1 MIDKWIEHIVQVSMV
16 VFPVSPYFNQYLK
29 LKHSNQ
35 GFSLHVCGGL
45 MLSNIFK
52 IFFWYCKR
60 FDVTILVQGITMF
73 AVQLWLLTASKS
85 TIRIKRHFPYND
97 VEVLGLYFYLYVLT
111 IQLIILIAFQF
122 GSGDDPI
129 YVESI
134 GFLGVALEAAVPGFQ
149 VFRNFRNQ
157 SVKGFSELVLL
168 VWFTGDI
175 CKIVYH
181 LYFRNPIQFVLCGV
195 VQVSFDLILFYQ
207 FYIYS
212 NTIFDPNKEP
222 DEQRRLLSE
231 DPSEYYPYYSNR
243 YDNSSSSNQFE
254 AKPSHQR
261 FLTEGTVHEN
271 AYDEA
276 VMDPKPRIVSKPVND
291 DPNTSFSSINSKSKI
306 GNKGKNIIVEIQGEE
321 EENCPPENEH
331 DYNTSFN
338 NSLSSFR
345 SYQYANIRN
354 SNYHYLHRNSS
365 SNIGNNINN
374 NNNSSNNEQ
383 YDAINYIL
391 NMKNKV
397 RSINNNTN
405 SNEINISNNQDSNR
419 RGSIATFGSFN
430 SSLSN
435 EPSFIFEGNRSFLSE
450 QNPDNS
456 YANPTTM
463 NRTLNRSKSIQ
474 FPHHQFKQ
482 LNYNATN
489 NNSYHGNISNLQRS
503 NSQRNPVSNSRNQRT
518 NNL

>member
-1 MIDKWIEHIVQVSMV
+1 MV

-73 AVQLWLLTASKS
+73 AVQLWLLAASKS
-85 TIRIKRHFPYND
+85 TLRIKRHFPYND
-97 VEVLGLYFYLYVLT
+97 VELLGLYFYLYILAL
-111 IQLIILIAFQF
+111 QLIILVACQLGI
-122 GSGDDPI
+122 GEDPI

-149 VFRNFRNQ
+149 VFRNFKNQ

-181 LYFRNPIQFVLCGV
+181 LYFGNPIQFVLCGV

-207 FYIYS
+207 FYKYS
-212 NTIFDPNKEP
+212 KAFFDLNKEP

-231 DPSEYYPYYSNR
+231 DPNEYYQHYSSR
-243 YDNSSSSNQFE
+243 YDYSSSSNQFE

-276 VMDPKPRIVSKPVND
+276 VMDPKPKITSKPLYE
-291 DPNTSFSSINSKSKI
+291 DPNTSFSSINSNGKNNNI
-306 GNKGKNIIVEIQGEE
+306 NKGKNLTIDIQEE
-321 EENCPPENEH
+321 EENCPPENDY
-331 DYNTSFN
+331 DYNVSFN

-354 SNYHYLHRNSS
+354 SNYHYLNRNSNN
-365 SNIGNNINN
+365 SNIGNNN
-374 NNNSSNNEQ
+374 NNEQ
-383 YDAINYIL
+383 YDAINFIL
-391 NMKNKV
+391 NIKNKIH
-397 RSINNNTN
+397 SIGANANVTN
-405 SNEINISNNQDSNR
+405 SNEIKINNNNNINNQDINR
-419 RGSIATFGSFN
+419 RSSIATFSSLN

-435 EPSFIFEGNRSFLSE
+435 EASFLHEGNKSIFSDHTI
-450 QNPDNS
+450 DNNHL
-456 YANPTTM
+456 NPTAM
-463 NRTLNRSKSIQ
+463 NKSLNRSK
-474 FPHHQFKQ
+474 
-482 LNYNATN
+482 
-489 NNSYHGNISNLQRS
+489 
-503 NSQRNPVSNSRNQRT
+503 
-518 NNL
+518 